1 MKIIAITSPKVIDE
15 DVYLINTLLNNGIE
29 TIHLRKP
36 DSTIDEC
43 RNLLAELSA
52 EQRAKI
58 VVHDYSELYFEFSL
72 KGIHVNKNVTTLPEG
87 YSGIKTRSCHS
98 FEEIINYKNDYDYL
112 FLSPIF
118 DSISKSG
125 YKSAFS
131 EEMLLKAS
139 ADGIIDNKVIAL
151 GGVTFDKMPY
161 LRALNFGG
169 VAMLGGVYS
178 TDVLDFFKVTFRS
191 CL

>member
-15 DVYLINTLLNNGIE
+15 DVYLINTLLNNGID

-43 RNLLAELSA
+43 RNLLVKLST

-72 KGIHVNKNVTTLPEG
+72 KGIHINKNVTTLPKG

-98 FEEIINYKNDYDYL
+98 FEEIVRYKSDYDYL

-118 DSISKSG
+118 DSISKEG
-125 YKSAFS
+125 YKSAFT

-139 ADGIIDNKVIAL
+139 SDGIIDDKVIAL
-151 GGVTFDKMPY
+151 GGITFDKISY

-169 VAMLGGVYS
+169 VAMLGSIYNVDWVNG
-178 TDVLDFFKVTFRS
+178 LI
-191 CL
+191 